1 MMEHEPQWGSVL
13 ESQPSLWPPGP
24 LLWLGEAEPPLPKT
38 PLAMVGCRGL
48 PEPDAHSRWVL
59 SCAVARLG
67 WRKHSFGKRHR
78 GADGALRT
86 PGPAG

>member
-1 MMEHEPQWGSVL
+1 
-13 ESQPSLWPPGP
+13 
-24 LLWLGEAEPPLPKT
+24 
-38 PLAMVGCRGL
+38 MVGCRGL

-86 PGPAG
+86 PGPTGDTTDDKFYTISNVQADQTITPAWTALKKYTIVYSVVDH